1 MAKQRAIMVMR
12 VVKMARK
19 IKAVGYVRV
28 STEEQAREGLSLD
41 AQEEKIKAYCTAQG
55 WRLVRL
61 YRD

>member
-1 MAKQRAIMVMR
+1 MVMR

-41 AQEEKIKAYCTAQG
+41 AQEEKIKAYCTAKG